1 MDGYH
6 PSAGYPPPPALVG
19 DGFSPA
25 GNSCYLA
32 SVVAAMYAGWDAF
45 DGLMQPPPPTSPP
58 RSARPGASADR
69 NDLHPPGLTQA
80 HEVATSHTRLK
91 AHAVAA
97 AAAAAAAADEAVT
110 AAAAAAAADGGGL
123 LPPLPPVAPQSLPP
137 LPPYAAVDIPA
148 VAAAGS
154 AVGGRTSP
162 APAARD
168 LAAPAACRLRSCLRE
183 VVHVL
188 RSGGTVSAQA
198 VNALRDAVLDAGFGR
213 PAPDGGAAPRTAQED
228 PTEFFLALIDAL
240 GAPFL
245 PLDERLAI
253 TDNHHSLAPC
263 STDERVVT
271 ERAFFLPV
279 PDEVDIPDEGV
290 GLGDLLGR
298 AFGSSDVDGVRRVCA
313 RSGREVLVGGKL
325 LTTLLPFYTPH
336 EGGGGDRV
344 ADVDGG
350 NFGKVALPLVLSRG
364 RVGGVDK
371 CRTRVALPRH
381 LSAGGLVAG
390 GGGGH
395 TLALRSVVVHLG
407 SAVEEDN
414 PGHYVAYVVWGD
426 GWWRFNDMAPRGRRV
441 VALSRGSAAEAAAV
455 EEMERDGYLLFY
467 ELVSGEPPASAVTAG
482 ASKAK
487 AVRPAPP
494 GASSSTPSRSRPS
507 MLASVLAP
515 FRRPEA
521 TPAAASSRAPSATPA
536 PGCAVHDPPAAAT
549 AADVQHVPPRRYRH
563 HHNHGRGRQRTPPP
577 PVIGERVHPAEA
589 AEAAEWGRAFH
600 AVDLADSHAA
610 IVVAAAADAAE
621 AAAAAA
627 DAARREEA
635 DAEMARQLQAATW
648 GEGSMAA
655 SMGSGVDAG
664 LD

>member
-1 MDGYH
+1 M
-6 PSAGYPPPPALVG
+6 
-19 DGFSPA
+19 
-25 GNSCYLA
+25 
-32 SVVAAMYAGWDAF
+32 
-45 DGLMQPPPPTSPP
+45 
-58 RSARPGASADR
+58 
-69 NDLHPPGLTQA
+69 
-80 HEVATSHTRLK
+80 
-91 AHAVAA
+91 
-97 AAAAAAAADEAVT
+97 
-110 AAAAAAAADGGGL
+110 
-123 LPPLPPVAPQSLPP
+123 PPLPPVAPQSLPP
-137 LPPYAAVDIPA
+137 LPPYAAVDNPA

-188 RSGGTVSAQA
+188 RSGGTVSAEA

-371 CRTRVALPRH
+371 CRTRVALPLAGTVTWVP
-381 LSAGGLVAG
+381 LSRRITRGTTLRTWCGATG
-390 GGGGH
+390 GGGLTTWPRVG
-395 TLALRSVVVHLG
+395 G
-407 SAVEEDN
+407 
-414 PGHYVAYVVWGD
+414 
-426 GWWRFNDMAPRGRRV
+426 GWWPCRGVRRPRRLLWRKWSGT
-441 VALSRGSAAEAAAV
+441 ATFCFTSWCRGS
-455 EEMERDGYLLFY
+455 RQ
-467 ELVSGEPPASAVTAG
+467 P
-482 ASKAK
+482 
-487 AVRPAPP
+487 
-494 GASSSTPSRSRPS
+494 
-507 MLASVLAP
+507 
-515 FRRPEA
+515 
-521 TPAAASSRAPSATPA
+521 
-536 PGCAVHDPPAAAT
+536 
-549 AADVQHVPPRRYRH
+549 VQ
-563 HHNHGRGRQRTPPP
+563 
-577 PVIGERVHPAEA
+577 
-589 AEAAEWGRAFH
+589 
-600 AVDLADSHAA
+600 
-610 IVVAAAADAAE
+610 
-621 AAAAAA
+621 
-627 DAARREEA
+627 
-635 DAEMARQLQAATW
+635 
-648 GEGSMAA
+648 
-655 SMGSGVDAG
+655 
-664 LD
+664 

>member
-1 MDGYH
+1 MDGYL
-6 PSAGYPPPPALVG
+6 PSAGYPPPPAL
-19 DGFSPA
+19 DGHGFTSA

-32 SVVAAMYAGWDAF
+32 SVVAAMYATWDAF
-45 DGLMQPPPPTSPP
+45 DGLMQPPPPSSSH
-58 RSARPGASADR
+58 RLARPFSSPDH
-69 NDLHPPGLTQA
+69 NDLHPPGMA
-80 HEVATSHTRLK
+80 HASQVASSHTRMK

-97 AAAAAAAADEAVT
+97 AVAAATAADEAVAT
-110 AAAAAAAADGGGL
+110 ATAAAAADGGGL
-123 LPPLPPVAPQSLPP
+123 LPPLPPLPP
-137 LPPYAAVDIPA
+137 PAQPHLPPYPA
-148 VAAAGS
+148 MNCPSSTAAGS
-154 AVGGRTSP
+154 GGGSITTP
-162 APAARD
+162 APFVRD
-168 LAAPAACRLRSCLRE
+168 PASPTACRVRVSLRE
-183 VVHVL
+183 VVHAL
-188 RSGGTVSAQA
+188 RSGSAVSAE
-198 VNALRDAVLDAGFGR
+198 VINALRDAVLDAGFGR
-213 PAPDGGAAPRTAQED
+213 TTPDGKATARTAQED

-253 TDNHHSLAPC
+253 TDSRHPLEPC

-279 PDEVDIPDEGV
+279 PDEADVSEEGV
-290 GLGDLLGR
+290 GLGVLLGR

-344 ADVDGG
+344 VDVDVG

-381 LSAGGLVAG
+381 LPAGRLVAG

-395 TLALRSVVVHLG
+395 TLALKSVVVHLG
-407 SAVEEDN
+407 SAVEESN

-426 GWWRFNDMAPRGRRV
+426 GWWRFDDMAPRGQRV
-441 VALSRGSAAEAAAV
+441 VALPRGSQAEAAAV

-467 ELVSGEPPASAVTAG
+467 ELLSGEPRASAATAEPSQ
-482 ASKAK
+482 AEA
-487 AVRPAPP
+487 ARPAPAR
-494 GASSSTPSRSRPS
+494 GSSSSRLRSRPS
-507 MLASVLAP
+507 MRASVLP
-515 FRRPEA
+515 LFRRPEA
-521 TPAAASSRAPSATPA
+521 TPTAASSRAPSVAPATP
-536 PGCAVHDPPAAAT
+536 CAVHVSPAAAVDGGDEHLT
-549 AADVQHVPPRRYRH
+549 PRQHHHH
-563 HHNHGRGRQRTPPP
+563 HHNGRGRQRTPSPP
-577 PVIGERVHPAEA
+577 PTGHHVLLCEVAEA
-589 AEAAEWGRAFH
+589 VEWERAYRAA
-600 AVDLADSHAA
+600 DLADSHAA
-610 IVVAAAADAAE
+610 ILVATAADEAE
-621 AAAAAA
+621 AAAAAT

-648 GEGSMAA
+648 AEGSIAA

-664 LD
+664 FG

>member
-6 PSAGYPPPPALVG
+6 PSAGYPPPPALNG
-19 DGFSPA
+19 DGFTSA

-45 DGLMQPPPPTSPP
+45 DGLMQPPPPPSPP
-58 RSARPGASADR
+58 RPPRSVSSSVHG
-69 NDLHPPGLTQA
+69 DLHPPGMAQA
-80 HEVATSHTRLK
+80 LAVADSHTRMK

-97 AAAAAAAADEAVT
+97 AAAAAAAANDAAAAAT
-110 AAAAAAAADGGGL
+110 AAAATDGGSL
-123 LPPLPPVAPQSLPP
+123 FPSLPPAPPLPLPPLPH
-137 LPPYAAVDIPA
+137 YAAVDHPA
-148 VAAAGS
+148 TAAAGS
-154 AVGGRTSP
+154 AGGDTSAR

-168 LAAPAACRLRSCLRE
+168 PASPAASRLRASLRD
-183 VVHVL
+183 VVHAL
-188 RSGGTVSAQA
+188 RSGSAVSAA
-198 VNALRDAVLDAGFGR
+198 TINALRDAVLDAGFGR
-213 PAPDGGAAPRTAQED
+213 PSRDGGSAPRSAQED

-253 TDNHHSLAPC
+253 TNSRHALAPC

-271 ERAFFLPV
+271 ERMFFLPV
-279 PDEVDIPDEGV
+279 PDDTDVPQEGV

-298 AFGSSDVDGVRRVCA
+298 AFGGADVDGVRRVCA

-336 EGGGGDRV
+336 EGGGDRMV
-344 ADVDGG
+344 DADVG
-350 NFGKVALPLVLSRG
+350 NFAKVALPLVLSRG

-371 CRTRVALPRH
+371 CRTRVAIPRLLP
-381 LSAGGLVAG
+381 AGGLVAG

-407 SAVEEDN
+407 SAIEEEN
-414 PGHYVAYVVWGD
+414 PGHYVAYVMWGD
-426 GWWRFNDMAPRGRRV
+426 GWWRFNDIAPRGRRV
-441 VALSRGSAAEAAAV
+441 VALPSGSAAEAAAV

-467 ELVSGEPPASAVTAG
+467 ELQSGDSSATAATAG
-482 ASKAK
+482 ASHAE

-494 GASSSTPSRSRPS
+494 GASSSLPSRNRSS
-507 MLASVLAP
+507 LMASVLSP
-515 FRRPEA
+515 FRRP
-521 TPAAASSRAPSATPA
+521 AASPSSRASSPIPASACT
-536 PGCAVHDPPAAAT
+536 VDVPPAAAV
-549 AADVQHVPPRRYRH
+549 AGSGQQVPVRRH
-563 HHNHGRGRQRTPPP
+563 HHHHHNGRGRQRTPSPP
-577 PVIGERVHPAEA
+577 LAGEQVHPVEA
-589 AEAAEWGRAFH
+589 AEAAEWGRAFD
-600 AVDLADSHAA
+600 AADMADSHAA
-610 IVVAAAADAAE
+610 LVVAAAADAAE
-621 AAAAAA
+621 AAALAT

-635 DAEMARQLQAATW
+635 DAEMARQLQAVTW

-664 LD
+664 LG